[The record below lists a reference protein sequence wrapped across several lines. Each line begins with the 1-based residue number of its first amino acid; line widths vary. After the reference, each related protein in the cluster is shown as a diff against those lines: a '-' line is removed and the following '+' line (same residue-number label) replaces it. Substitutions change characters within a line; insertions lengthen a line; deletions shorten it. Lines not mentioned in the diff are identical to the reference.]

1 MINNKELRRMSREA
15 LGGDL
20 FGRQWLMA
28 LLLVF
33 VSSAIVSMAGYMTI
47 VGSLFLAGALDYGV
61 SRAFY
66 NQMMRG
72 GEVKFDDLFS
82 AFNEDYWGATALW
95 LLKELYIFLW
105 SLLIVP
111 GVIKTYSYAMTAYLQ
126 QKRRGGT
133 ATEYICESRFLMNG
147 HKMKLFLLDLSFLGW
162 YVLGSLCLG
171 IGVLWV
177 YPYHQAARVR
187 FFDEVDK
194 EADNIKPVN
203 ETAV

>member
-1 MINNKELRRMSREA
+1 MSREA

-33 VSSAIVSMAGYMTI
+33 VSSAIVSMAGYMTV

-66 NQMMRG
+66 NQMTRG

-111 GVIKTYSYAMTAYLQ
+111 GVIKTYYYAMSAYL
-126 QKRRGGT
+126 
-133 ATEYICESRFLMNG
+133 
-147 HKMKLFLLDLSFLGW
+147 
-162 YVLGSLCLG
+162 
-171 IGVLWV
+171 
-177 YPYHQAARVR
+177 
-187 FFDEVDK
+187 
-194 EADNIKPVN
+194 
-203 ETAV
+203 

>member
-1 MINNKELRRMSREA
+1 MSREA

-33 VSSAIVSMAGYMTI
+33 VSSAIVSMAGYTTV
-47 VGSLFLAGALDYGV
+47 VGTLFLAGALDYGV
-61 SRAFY
+61 T
-66 NQMMRG
+66 RG

-126 QKRRGGT
+126 QKRRGG
-133 ATEYICESRFLMNG
+133 YR
-147 HKMKLFLLDLSFLGW
+147 D
-162 YVLGSLCLG
+162 G
-171 IGVLWV
+171 IYLRK
-177 YPYHQAARVR
+177 QI
-187 FFDEVDK
+187 FDER
-194 EADNIKPVN
+194 A
-203 ETAV
+203 

>member
-1 MINNKELRRMSREA
+1 MSREA

-33 VSSAIVSMAGYMTI
+33 VSSAIVSMAGYMTV

-66 NQMMRG
+66 NQMTRG

-82 AFNEDYWGATALW
+82 AFNEDYWDATALW

-111 GVIKTYSYAMTAYLQ
+111 GVIKTYS
-126 QKRRGGT
+126 
-133 ATEYICESRFLMNG
+133 C
-147 HKMKLFLLDLSFLGW
+147 LLYTSPSPRDS
-162 YVLGSLCLG
+162 
-171 IGVLWV
+171 
-177 YPYHQAARVR
+177 
-187 FFDEVDK
+187 
-194 EADNIKPVN
+194 
-203 ETAV
+203 